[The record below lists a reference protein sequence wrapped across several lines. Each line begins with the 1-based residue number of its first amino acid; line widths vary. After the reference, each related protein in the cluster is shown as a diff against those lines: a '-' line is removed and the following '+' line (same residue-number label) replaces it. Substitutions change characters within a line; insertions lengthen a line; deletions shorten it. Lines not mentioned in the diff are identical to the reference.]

1 MMDVR
6 PPPSFM
12 LASTR
17 NPHLDAKRVEVP
29 AYKEEGGGQS
39 QSLSPWSSVPV
50 VGERPAPDEKPAVL
64 VRDAALVQLEKD
76 STVSTSSEQSSEES
90 LSTITSSDV
99 NHQSSSPVTVPSSS
113 AKNHHTFPCSCL
125 KVKTQEQ
132 SEQQPYITSTATAA
146 ASSSSN
152 AIVARGATTS
162 QQTNK
167 HVGFATVT
175 ISSHAMCLGDSPS
188 VSAGPPVQLD
198 WTCLETVTA
207 SLDAYEESS
216 SMQQRRQRPEMQMPA
231 HVRQTILMQAGY
243 SRPELQAAAT
253 EAQKIQKRILKSSRD
268 SNGNPW
274 SRLRQAVRGGSMR
287 KTKDSRTAKKTKA
300 SAVVV

>member
-1 MMDVR
+1 
-6 PPPSFM
+6 M

-132 SEQQPYITSTATAA
+132 SEQQPYIASTATAA
-146 ASSSSN
+146 ASSLSS
-152 AIVARGATTS
+152 GATTS

-188 VSAGPPVQLD
+188 VSAGPPVQID

-216 SMQQRRQRPEMQMPA
+216 SSLQQRRRQRLEMQMPA

-287 KTKDSRTAKKTKA
+287 KTQGSRTAKKTKA